1 MRRMIISD
9 LKNEIPTL
17 KTGERVLLSGDLY
30 VARDAAHKRMIESL
44 DLNESLPFDITDQ
57 IIFYMGPCPAAP
69 GEVIGPAGPTTSH
82 RMDAYS
88 PKLFQMGLLGT
99 IGKGNVSQS
108 VIDAITARHGVYFA
122 CVGGTG
128 CLSADRIKSA
138 EVIAYPDLGA
148 EAIRHIRV
156 EDFPV
161 IVAVD
166 SFGNNVFNEQR
177 KIYQQ
182 RIEQ

>member
-1 MRRMIISD
+1 MRRIAISE
-9 LKNEIPTL
+9 LKTVVRTL
-17 KTGERVLLSGDLY
+17 KTGERVLLTGDLY
-30 VARDAAHKRMIESL
+30 VARDAAHKRMTEALASGE
-44 DLNESLPFDITDQ
+44 DLPFDIKDQ

-88 PKLFQMGLLGT
+88 PGLFKRGLLGA
-99 IGKGNVSQS
+99 IGKGNVSQR
-108 VIDAITARHGVYFA
+108 VIDAIVARGGVYFV

-148 EAIRHIRV
+148 EAVRHIRV

-166 SFGNNVFNEQR
+166 AFGNNVFDEQR
-177 KIYQQ
+177 KIYQHS
-182 RIEQ
+182 EE

>member
-1 MRRMIISD
+1 MRRITISD

-17 KTGERVLLSGDLY
+17 NTGERVLLTGDLY

-88 PKLFQMGLLGT
+88 PKLFERGLLGT

-108 VIDAITARHGVYFA
+108 VIEAIIARQGVYFT

-128 CLSADRIKSA
+128 CLSADRIKSS
-138 EVIAYPDLGA
+138 EIIAYPDLGA

-166 SFGNNVFNEQR
+166 SQGNNVFHEQR
-177 KIYQQ
+177 IIYQQ
-182 RIEQ
+182 SIE

>member
-1 MRRMIISD
+1 MRRMTVSE
-9 LKNEIPTL
+9 LKDKIHGL
-17 KTGERVLLSGDLY
+17 KTGERVLLTGDLY
-30 VARDAAHKRMIESL
+30 VARDAAHKRMTEAL
-44 DLNESLPFDITDQ
+44 AAGEGLPFDISDQ
-57 IIFYMGPCPAAP
+57 VIFYMGPCPAAP

-88 PKLFQMGLLGT
+88 PALFEKGLLGT

-108 VIDAITARHGVYFA
+108 VIDAIVARQGVYFT

-148 EAIRHIRV
+148 EAIRHIQV

-166 SFGNNVFNEQR
+166 SQGKNVFHEQR

-182 RIEQ
+182 TIE